1 MSTKLKDYTA
11 GRDDGLY
18 MALKLVK
25 DGGQKALED
34 EIRFR
39 GITGIHT
46 TLANKELDRQT
57 AQVKKVMYETIVIAM
72 LSVLHDTFGFGQIRC
87 QKAINAFAKL
97 TAYLEHGWLCWVDM
111 IETIKQEL
119 GLEMV
124 QDALRRADMGGKYS
138 HPDIKDIYDEPPL
151 VVEEDWQKL
160 LGLLGFSEKEVAK
173 DLWELYDEHK
183 KPLFRYEGQYDK
195 VMMFDFLEGMLFE
208 KNGRKYDE

>member
-1 MSTKLKDYTA
+1 MRVL
-11 GRDDGLY
+11 
-18 MALKLVK
+18 
-25 DGGQKALED
+25 
-34 EIRFR
+34 I
-39 GITGIHT
+39 
-46 TLANKELDRQT
+46 
-57 AQVKKVMYETIVIAM
+57 KVAAP
-72 LSVLHDTFGFGQIRC
+72 LSVEAVIKDVFSDVL
-87 QKAINAFAKL
+87 AIS
-97 TAYLEHGWLCWVDM
+97 G
-111 IETIKQEL
+111 KQEL

-208 KNGRKYDE
+208 KNERKYDE